1 MSSGCERGRVEL
13 RSAGPITFGPAG
25 ILFLADNAA
34 ATVFAVDVAD
44 PGPAGGS
51 EPFDLADVDAR
62 VGSFLGC
69 EPGDVVI
76 KDMAVHPLSHNVYL
90 SVQRGHG
97 EAAQAVL
104 VRISR
109 LDGSITDVPLED
121 VPVAAAAIGD
131 APAEDDERLD
141 ITLPLGDEGEE
152 LQVGERKIRILRQ
165 PIRTSTVTDMAYV
178 DGTLLIAGLSN
189 EEFSSRLRRIPFP
202 FRDGVTGS
210 SLEIFHVSHGK
221 WETAAP
227 IRAFVPYDGGASILA
242 SYTCTPVVHFPL
254 ADLTDGAKAVGRTV
268 AELGAVNQPLDMVS
282 FVQDGEEYLLV
293 ANSAHGLVKIACRD
307 IDSQPP
313 LTEPKQPVG
322 VPRETKDLQGIRRL
336 ANLGGSYVL
345 ALQSDDAAP
354 APAFPEDRVLVAV
367 AVTEASWSRSGA
379 ADCIRLTGVPAG
391 AEVRVFPGTAAAR
404 GGLPPMAGRLVRDG
418 DGLCFVPRFA
428 FLDGTAYTVTVEG
441 TSAAVLV
448 RARSGRPAVTEVT
461 GISPTAAE
469 VPVNLLRLYV
479 WFSAPMSEGYAA
491 GQVRLARD
499 DGSIIAGALLPAE
512 HELWD
517 ASRAAHRPA
526 GPCPHQARPGRPPGC
541 RVPAAIRR
549 AVPAGR
555 RQRIS

>member
-1 MSSGCERGRVEL
+1 MGEFGLHRGRVDL

-25 ILFLADNAA
+25 ILFLADNVA

-51 EPFDLADVDAR
+51 EPFDLADVDVR

-97 EAAQAVL
+97 ESAQPVL

-109 LDGSITDVPLED
+109 LDGAITDVPLDD
-121 VPVAAAAIGD
+121 VPFAAAPIGD
-131 APAEDDERLD
+131 APADDDERVD

-152 LQVGERKIRILRQ
+152 LLVGERTIRILRQ
-165 PIRTSTVTDMAYV
+165 PIRTSTVTDMAYA
-178 DGTLLIAGLSN
+178 GGALLIAGLSN

-242 SYTCTPVVHFPL
+242 SYTCTPVVYFPL

-307 IDSQPP
+307 IDSQPA
-313 LTEPKQPVG
+313 LTEPQQPVG

-336 ANLGGSYVL
+336 ANLGGSHVL
-345 ALQSDDAAP
+345 VLQSDD
-354 APAFPEDRVLVAV
+354 EGRQHLRSLK
-367 AVTEASWSRSGA
+367 TAS
-379 ADCIRLTGVPAG
+379 L
-391 AEVRVFPGTAAAR
+391 
-404 GGLPPMAGRLVRDG
+404 
-418 DGLCFVPRFA
+418 
-428 FLDGTAYTVTVEG
+428 
-441 TSAAVLV
+441 
-448 RARSGRPAVTEVT
+448 
-461 GISPTAAE
+461 
-469 VPVNLLRLYV
+469 
-479 WFSAPMSEGYAA
+479 
-491 GQVRLARD
+491 
-499 DGSIIAGALLPAE
+499 
-512 HELWD
+512 
-517 ASRAAHRPA
+517 
-526 GPCPHQARPGRPPGC
+526 
-541 RVPAAIRR
+541 
-549 AVPAGR
+549 
-555 RQRIS
+555 

>member
-1 MSSGCERGRVEL
+1 MGELGLRRGRVDL

-34 ATVFAVDVAD
+34 ATVLAVDVAD

-69 EPGDVVI
+69 EPADVVI
-76 KDMAVHPLSHNVYL
+76 KDMAVHPQSHNVYL

-97 EAAQAVL
+97 AAAQAVL
-104 VRISR
+104 MRISR
-109 LDGSITDVPLED
+109 LDGSVTDVPLED

-152 LQVGERKIRILRQ
+152 LQVGERKIRILRR

-202 FRDGVTGS
+202 FRAGVTGS

-282 FVQDGEEYLLV
+282 FDQDGRARPLDRHRV
-293 ANSAHGLVKIACRD
+293 ADAVQEREARHEAEVGPVSF
-307 IDSQPP
+307 QPP
-313 LTEPKQPVG
+313 GHRRQTARVGGRSRKHPHVRSGGQARQP
-322 VPRETKDLQGIRRL
+322 D
-336 ANLGGSYVL
+336 
-345 ALQSDDAAP
+345 
-354 APAFPEDRVLVAV
+354 
-367 AVTEASWSRSGA
+367 AVTA
-379 ADCIRLTGVPAG
+379 
-391 AEVRVFPGTAAAR
+391 TA
-404 GGLPPMAGRLVRDG
+404 
-418 DGLCFVPRFA
+418 
-428 FLDGTAYTVTVEG
+428 T
-441 TSAAVLV
+441 
-448 RARSGRPAVTEVT
+448 
-461 GISPTAAE
+461 
-469 VPVNLLRLYV
+469 
-479 WFSAPMSEGYAA
+479 
-491 GQVRLARD
+491 
-499 DGSIIAGALLPAE
+499 
-512 HELWD
+512 
-517 ASRAAHRPA
+517 
-526 GPCPHQARPGRPPGC
+526 ARPDDLGHCGC
-541 RVPAAIRR
+541 YRDAVFRERR
-549 AVPAGR
+549 C
-555 RQRIS
+555 